1 MSVAAA
7 TRLLS
12 KNAAAPIFPHSL
24 ASTMPP
30 AALFRGVVAH
40 VSVTLDDGVDA
51 SRPFAGKLSKHGGR
65 VIKKFTNGLTHLIFR
80 GSSAAASSFAA
91 RARDAKA
98 SIKVVS
104 PSWVT
109 ACERAGKIVD
119 EKDHKVRG
127 LESVGASTSTPLSRW
142 SSLDAKVRRTPTA
155 KERMGKRPRD
165 VERVELS
172 RYDSDA
178 RRMEEALRE
187 EREKTATMTFADA
200 VKKSSAGER
209 EAKRRKTVED
219 GEGDDKEND
228 VVKMNAEATT
238 AVTAE
243 A

>member
-40 VSVTLDDGVDA
+40 VSITLDDGVDA

-200 VKKSSAGER
+200 VKGER

-219 GEGDDKEND
+219 GAGDDDGDKEND
-228 VVKMNAEATT
+228 VVKVNAEATT
-238 AVTAE
+238 VVTAE